1 MAGGFVIRCL
11 DCGREKRLEEGR
23 RAYRN
28 EEITFGTD
36 NYGADQ
42 IACECGNALEEKSG
56 FVNGDFEREFIV
68 EWRSVAKPR
77 T

>member
-1 MAGGFVIRCL
+1 MASGFVIRCL
-11 DCGREKRLEEGR
+11 GCGLEKRVEAGR

-42 IACECGNALEEKSG
+42 ISCECGNALEETSRFADGKFG
-56 FVNGDFEREFIV
+56 GEFIV
-68 EWRSVAKPR
+68 EWRDVAKPR
-77 T
+77 A